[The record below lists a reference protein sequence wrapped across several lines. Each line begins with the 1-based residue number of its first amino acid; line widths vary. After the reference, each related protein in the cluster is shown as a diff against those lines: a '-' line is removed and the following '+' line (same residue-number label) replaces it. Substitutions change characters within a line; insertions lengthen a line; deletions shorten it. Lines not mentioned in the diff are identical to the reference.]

1 MRRRLDATNITVR
14 DIGDQP
20 PSRYVL
26 MVDQGP
32 GERRAVA
39 VDGWYVDDVYASFWR
54 DDQVTVAVVP
64 THMNWVVMEREVLEA
79 VPMQA
84 YAMKVAADEKD
95 MKALAEEL
103 YPSQEGQKRPQL
115 VVLDGGLA
123 EQPAGAYL

>member
-1 MRRRLDATNITVR
+1 
-14 DIGDQP
+14 
-20 PSRYVL
+20 